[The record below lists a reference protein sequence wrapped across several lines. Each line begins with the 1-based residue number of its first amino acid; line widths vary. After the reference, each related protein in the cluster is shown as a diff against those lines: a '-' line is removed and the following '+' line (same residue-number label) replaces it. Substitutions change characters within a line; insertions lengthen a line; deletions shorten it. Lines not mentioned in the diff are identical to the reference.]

1 MLTRTELEK
10 LRAFVVLAVRLTA
23 GTTVQGG
30 DALAILDAALAVP
43 EAREWRLTWR
53 GGKSSPTINKQKIY
67 DLSRYPPA
75 FMVSMLAEFESLP
88 AGKVPSI
95 ESRTPAGPWV
105 KR

>member
-67 DLSRYPPA
+67 D
-75 FMVSMLAEFESLP
+75 MLAEFNRYRDP
-88 AGKVPSI
+88 ADGRDPRI
-95 ESRTPAGPWV
+95 ECRTPATEWKPWEGA
-105 KR
+105 K